1 MSGASPSRAPCTKR
15 LTNRD
20 EDKVLPS
27 AELRT
32 VSTPSPYSGGKKRLK
47 GIWAAPH
54 RGRRLLLQVPSWVRY
69 RSEAG
74 MQGGG
79 SRGGQSP
86 SKAVRR
92 SEIRCVCD
100 WRASSSMC
108 WKLSSK
114 EIESNDA
121 DGVSG
126 QWDDG
131 TSRTSRHHHPAT
143 R

>member
-1 MSGASPSRAPCTKR
+1 MLGAVVVRSHSR
-15 LTNRD
+15 
-20 EDKVLPS
+20 
-27 AELRT
+27 
-32 VSTPSPYSGGKKRLK
+32 
-47 GIWAAPH
+47 
-54 RGRRLLLQVPSWVRY
+54 
-69 RSEAG
+69 

-114 EIESNDA
+114 EIEANDA

-131 TSRTSRHHHPAT
+131 ARTCRHHHPAT
-143 R
+143 SHEQSQLDSHRFWLRFGICKGALDGTGVSTSTSANFQAIRIPSPDSLALPAVELLPWMP